1 MLRFL
6 CLFLFIANLAVAQDK
21 KFRWPKR
28 PKPGPAPVVIPPK
41 PGLVISTNVFS
52 LHEFEAGPSLAL
64 EYRTSLHWAV
74 ILEGTALVYTLDE
87 GDYGTGF
94 RIQPELRYY
103 FPGKHRSFRGF
114 FSLQGTY
121 KQTTFQDSTFREVL
135 SGSNPTGIDYEPVYY
150 EAKKR
155 ILAAGANIGFQ
166 VRLGRGDRIMIEMYA
181 GLGLKFKDLFGKPAG
196 TVEPMDRIIQIIP
209 KFEEP
214 GTYLHIPMGVRM
226 GYCF

>member
-1 MLRFL
+1 LPVPFYSQFSS
-6 CLFLFIANLAVAQDK
+6 CAGQ